1 MKVILLKDVKDLG
14 KAGELV
20 NAKDGYARNF
30 LFPRKAAIEATDE
43 NLAEWKVQKAKE
55 EAEEAKRVEEAKA
68 LKAKIEALTVNIES
82 KSGDSGKL
90 FGSVTS
96 SEISDQ
102 LKKQH
107 KINIEKKKIEMKDN
121 IRTTGVSTVVVRVY
135 PEITANLK
143 VEVTSK

>member
-121 IRTTGVSTVVVRVY
+121 IRTTGVSTVIVRVY

>member
-30 LFPRKAAIEATDE
+30 LFPRKAAIEATEE

-68 LKAKIEALTVNIES
+68 LKAKIETLTVNIQS